1 MKNIIVIAFVVIGA
15 LVVVAALA
23 IVGGIY
29 NVAADEEHS
38 AIVYRVLETARE
50 RSIATRLS
58 GVSVPDL
65 NDPQRMRRGAGNYDS
80 MCAGCHLSPGAA
92 ATELSR
98 GLYPP
103 PPNFTESADQ
113 NSARAFW
120 IIKHG
125 IKSTGMPA
133 WGKSMEDDYIWDM
146 VALLK
151 QLPAMSAE
159 QYAAQVRASGGHS
172 HGGGETGEEEGEHE
186 HADDEEGHSHDA
198 EASEPSEHSH
208 DETDESES
216 VRPAHAEVD
225 QARGRTDGPLP
236 IVKTFHSALAS
247 GGAAQVEQLLDPN
260 VLIMEG
266 GNVERSRQEYASRH
280 LKSDLKFMT
289 SVSYTLERQSGD
301 TVGDLAWV
309 ASESRLIGK
318 SATKPVELVSTESL
332 VLRKTSAGWKIVHI
346 HWSSR
351 SPKKA

>member
-1 MKNIIVIAFVVIGA
+1 MKNIIAIAFTVIGA
-15 LVVVAALA
+15 LVVIAALA
-23 IVGGIY
+23 IVGGVY

-50 RSIATRLS
+50 RSIAARMS
-58 GVSVPDL
+58 GVSVPEF
-65 NDPQRMRRGAGNYDS
+65 NDPQRVRRGAGNYDS
-80 MCAGCHLSPGAA
+80 MCAGCHLSPGAV

-98 GLYPP
+98 GLYPQ
-103 PPNFTESADQ
+103 PPNLTKNAEQ
-113 NSARAFW
+113 NPARAFW

-133 WGKSMEDDYIWDM
+133 WGKSMDDDYIWDL
-146 VALLK
+146 VALVK
-151 QLPAMSAE
+151 QLPGMSAE
-159 QYAAQVRASGGHS
+159 QYAAEVRASGGHS
-172 HGGGETGEEEGEHE
+172 HGGGESMKEEGEHE
-186 HADDEEGHSHDA
+186 HAEGEEGHSHDA
-198 EASEPSEHSH
+198 AASEPSEHSH
-208 DETDESES
+208 DEADESES
-216 VRPAHAEVD
+216 VRAAHTEVGKD
-225 QARGRTDGPLP
+225 GERADGPLP
-236 IVKTFHSALAS
+236 IVKTFHAALAAGS
-247 GGAAQVEQLLDPN
+247 AAQVEQLLDPN

-266 GNVERSRQEYASRH
+266 GNVERSRQEYASHH
-280 LKSDLKFMT
+280 LRSDLKFMT
-289 SVSYTLERQSGD
+289 SVTYTLERQSGD